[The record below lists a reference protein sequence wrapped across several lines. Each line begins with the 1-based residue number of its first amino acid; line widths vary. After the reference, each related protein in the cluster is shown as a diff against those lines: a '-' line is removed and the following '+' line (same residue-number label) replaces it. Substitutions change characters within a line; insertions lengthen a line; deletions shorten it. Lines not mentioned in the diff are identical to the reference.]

1 MYVRAALAAH
11 VVLVGQ
17 RQAPGF
23 ESVWLRVSHNCL
35 ALDGHDL
42 LVGAVYAS
50 PGSSSEHRRGGDSH
64 VTEKSAAQAIFG
76 GLLLAAITD
85 FQLPTDTL
93 LLAGDFN
100 ARVGTL
106 HGDAAL
112 VHNHLDELARLTS
125 GVPPPGPDAPSSI
138 VVPSRS
144 TQDTG
149 APSAFGRALMALAD
163 AADLVVLNGRADGD
177 LHGALF
183 TSKAA
188 TVGVAQLTC
197 SSPSARCSLGCAAL
211 KSSRSPVR
219 AACLAPRPVW
229 LRASATTAPSA
240 CCWTSFVAVTT
251 GSSRLRQP
259 ATGGGRRCRHSTP
272 ASGSPTQLYLAPAGG
287 RHWLPCATLLQPAR

>member
-1 MYVRAALAAH
+1 MQALLLESDIAIFTESHACSDVMAGLLHVQGFTVAHHCVRSGRERGRGGVAVYVRAALAAH

-177 LHGALF
+177 LHARIPGMCWSRVHK
-183 TSKAA
+183 TR
-188 TVGVAQLTC
+188 
-197 SSPSARCSLGCAAL
+197 PSLMGCMA
-211 KSSRSPVR
+211 PP
-219 AACLAPRPVW
+219 ACLV
-229 LRASATTAPSA
+229 
-240 CCWTSFVAVTT
+240 
-251 GSSRLRQP
+251 SSLLMM
-259 ATGGGRRCRHSTP
+259 ST
-272 ASGSPTQLYLAPAGG
+272 
-287 RHWLPCATLLQPAR
+287 